1 MLGVG
6 EGLQGNTPVTVFAT
20 VRAFCIVIRHPLIEL
35 SLQVIERGIDFLAEG
50 NIIKFFFNG
59 SMEAFTDA
67 VSLWMVRFG
76 SAVINIFYGQVE
88 LVLVVFDQ
96 AIVFRASVGQDL

>member
-1 MLGVG
+1 
-6 EGLQGNTPVTVFAT
+6 
-20 VRAFCIVIRHPLIEL
+20 
-35 SLQVIERGIDFLAEG
+35 
-50 NIIKFFFNG
+50 
-59 SMEAFTDA
+59 MEAFTDA